1 MFIKF
6 VMKNVCTKLK
16 FPISREKLVTFQATK
31 LLVYHIECIESVQVR
46 NSDVRYRI
54 FPILD
59 TDADTQP

>member
-16 FPISREKLVTFQATK
+16 FPISREKLVTFQAT
-31 LLVYHIECIESVQVR
+31 VYHIECIESVQVR